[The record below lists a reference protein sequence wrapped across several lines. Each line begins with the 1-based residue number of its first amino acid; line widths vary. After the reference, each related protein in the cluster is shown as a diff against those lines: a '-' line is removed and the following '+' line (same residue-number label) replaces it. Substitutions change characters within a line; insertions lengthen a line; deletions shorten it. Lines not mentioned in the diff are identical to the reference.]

1 MTLRDQLLE
10 KAKELGV
17 RIGFASAADYSAIK
31 PLRAY
36 LSFAKTLISVAYP
49 ITKKD
54 GALMASFALNEDYHQ
69 VLRRIMSELVSV
81 LPECTVQTY
90 VDNGPVDDRL
100 IAYLAGMG
108 FQGNN
113 TCIITPGHGSYQLLG
128 DIVVDIEFEANTPS
142 KVSCGTCT
150 RCIDA
155 CPVACLPGD
164 VYENCLVGLLQQKKV
179 YTDEIY
185 ACVDTI
191 YGCDICQSV
200 CPFNAKV
207 QTNTSYTYEDLDIT
221 TILTATKESFQ
232 AFQDTAFYWLGRF
245 VMQRNVV
252 IYAANKGL
260 DIDEYLNQLDSTKD
274 YLAAAIDYYQRKRAY
289 S

>member
-1 MTLRDQLLE
+1 MNLRNRLEE
-10 KAKELGV
+10 KAAELGV
-17 RIGFASAADYSAIK
+17 YIGIAKASDYTAIK

-36 LSFAKTLISVAYP
+36 LSFTKSIISVALP

-54 GALMASFALNEDYHQ
+54 GALMASFALEEDYHQ
-69 VLRRIMSELVSV
+69 VLRRKMRALIEV
-81 LPECTVQTY
+81 LPECQTQVY
-90 VDNGPVDDRL
+90 VDNGPMDDRL
-100 IAYLAGMG
+100 VAYLAGMG

-113 TCIITPGHGSYQLLG
+113 TCIITPGRGSYQLLG
-128 DIVVDIEFEANTPS
+128 EILLDLDLPASTPS

-179 YTDEIY
+179 YTDNVYE
-185 ACVDTI
+185 CVETI

-207 QTNTSYTYEDLDIT
+207 TTNTSYTYEDLDIT
-221 TILTATKESFQ
+221 RILTATKASFDE
-232 AFQDTAFYWLGRF
+232 FKDTAFHWLGRF

-252 IYAANKGL
+252 IYAANKGINIDAYVPLL
-260 DIDEYLNQLDSTKD
+260 DASKD
-274 YLAAAIDYYQRKRAY
+274 YLAAAIDYYERKRVLP
-289 S
+289 

>member
-1 MTLRDQLLE
+1 MNLSQRLYD
-10 KAKELGV
+10 KAQELGV
-17 RIGFASAADYSAIK
+17 HIGIASAKDYEQIK

-36 LSFAKTLISVAYP
+36 LSFTKTMISVALP

-54 GALMASFALNEDYHQ
+54 GAIMASFALEEDYHQ
-69 VLRRIMSELVSV
+69 VLRRKMQELIEV
-81 LPECTVQTY
+81 LPECTYQLY

-100 IAYLAGMG
+100 ISYLAGMG

-113 TCIITPGHGSYQLLG
+113 TCIITPGRGSYQLLG
-128 DIVVDIEFEANTPS
+128 DILLDLDLPTNTPS

-155 CPVACLPGD
+155 CPVSCLPGD
-164 VYENCLVGLLQQKKV
+164 VYENCLVGLLQQKKI

-185 ACVDTI
+185 QCFETI

-207 QTNTSYTYEDLDIT
+207 QTKDSYTYEDLDIRE
-221 TILTATKESFQ
+221 ILTANKESFTK
-232 AFQDTAFYWLGRF
+232 FKDTAFYWLGHY
-245 VMQRNVV
+245 VMQRNCI
-252 IYAANKGL
+252 IYAANKHI
-260 DIDEYLNQLDSTKD
+260 DIEPYLLNIDCSKD
-274 YLAAAIDYYQRKRAY
+274 YLASAVDYYQRMRFI
-289 S
+289 